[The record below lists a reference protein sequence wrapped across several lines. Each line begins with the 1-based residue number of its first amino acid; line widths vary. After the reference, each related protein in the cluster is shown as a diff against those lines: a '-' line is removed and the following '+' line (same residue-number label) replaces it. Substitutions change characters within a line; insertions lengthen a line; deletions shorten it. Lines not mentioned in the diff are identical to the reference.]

1 MKRTFRK
8 LLALAMLSV
17 LLMVSAFAVYAEE
30 ATEEQ
35 IAAMQAA
42 GFTDPAFAKALVES
56 GVTPENYSA
65 FTGTIDASNKGITS
79 IAGINKL
86 VSAERI
92 DLTYNEI
99 KDITPIMLEGDFY
112 RGYIDLRYNPINNFP
127 TNYHTRPYV
136 FNFALAQSFS
146 LETGR
151 WFGSSYSFLNNGS
164 DPNVKVDF
172 DVTMDSEYWWNT
184 ADAAEFGVDEIMP
197 YVVQTSPAGMAEWV
211 YTFAGRDNPDSG
223 FGTYTI
229 KGSGYTQVRVPFEQ
243 FAYHCPW
250 DGTVGSRQAN
260 SPEFR
265 YAINVDAYTKVKENV
280 TAEFLGGLK
289 LVKKDSDG
297 NVLAGAE
304 YGLFTDE
311 GCKQSAADSAVTD
324 SDGVIVWDGLEVGK
338 TYYVKELKA
347 PAGYLLDETP
357 VEVKI
362 TGSASAS
369 DGAFDGGYS
378 SIENVCSG
386 DIEVAPDWSSE
397 ERASIIPGA
406 PSYQKEQDLKVVSG
420 TVSESVTAEEEGVDA
435 FIKNGGEKI
444 NSFKSEGMSADG
456 ATVLSS
462 DLTLKLYSGD
472 KGTSV
477 SSPAEARTKINELIE
492 GNSLTSKNDVI
503 ELSGTLTYQINEEK
517 FDEVVITDKSL
528 CVFLEPIANKKLVG
542 RAIKEGEFGFEITKC
557 DEEGNEVG
565 VFSGVNGAA
574 EAGEEYTIVNFV
586 DENGDAAVLKFCKVG
601 LYEFT
606 LREVVTDREEGMVYD
621 ETDRAVS
628 VVVTESGSKGLMAE
642 VYVDGKLVATVY
654 SADTTK
660 ADNTVLDA
668 GTVELATIVNRCTE
682 RANPGTGVPTMFSLV
697 EILTA
702 AGLGIV
708 LKKKFF

>member
-1 MKRTFRK
+1 MKRTLKK
-8 LLALAMLSV
+8 LMALVMLSA
-17 LLMVSAFAVYAEE
+17 LLVVSAFAVNAEE

-35 IAAMQAA
+35 IADMQAV
-42 GFTDPAFAKALVES
+42 GFKDPAFAKALVES
-56 GVTPENYSA
+56 GVTPSNYST
-65 FTGTIDASNKGITS
+65 FNGVINASNRGIS
-79 IAGINKL
+79 DISGINVL
-86 VSAERI
+86 VWANEI

-99 KDITPIMLEGDFY
+99 KDITPIMLDDDYY
-112 RGYIDLRYNPINNFP
+112 RGYIDLRHNPINKFP
-127 TNYHTRPYV
+127 TNIFSKDYV
-136 FNFALAQSFS
+136 FNFAIEQSFS
-146 LETGR
+146 LETGH
-151 WFGSSYSFLNNGS
+151 WFGSTYSFLNDGS
-164 DPNVKVDF
+164 KPQIKVDF
-172 DVTMDSEYWWNT
+172 DVTMNGEYWWNT
-184 ADAAEFGVDEIMP
+184 KDAPKMGLEEIVP
-197 YVVQTSPAGMAEWV
+197 YVVQESPEGVASWT
-211 YTFAGRDNPDSG
+211 YNFAGRDSSDSG

-229 KGSGYTQVRVPFEQ
+229 NKTGYTQVRAPFEQ

-250 DGTVGSRQAN
+250 DGKVGSPQAN

-265 YAINVDAYTKVKENV
+265 YGFVINAYTKVKEDVN
-280 TAEFLGGLK
+280 AEFLSGVK
-289 LVKKDSDG
+289 LVKKDSAG
-297 NVLAGAE
+297 NALPGAE
-304 YGLFTDE
+304 YGIFTDSD
-311 GCKQSAADSAVTD
+311 CTKSAADSAVTD
-324 SDGVIVWDGLEVGK
+324 ADGVIVWSGLEVGK

-347 PAGYLLDETP
+347 PAGYVLDATP
-357 VEVKI
+357 TQVKI
-362 TGSASAS
+362 GGDSSAS
-369 DGAFDGGYS
+369 GGEFDGGYD
-378 SIENVCSG
+378 SIDNIISG
-386 DIEVAPDWSSE
+386 SIEVAPDWSSK
-397 ERASIIPGA
+397 ERASIIPDT

-420 TVSESVTAEEEGVDA
+420 TVTDSLTAEDAGAEA

-444 NSFKSEGMSADG
+444 KSFKSEGLSAEG
-456 ATVLSS
+456 ASVVAS
-462 DLTLKLYSGD
+462 DLTLKLSSSD
-472 KGTSV
+472 KGTAV
-477 SSPAEARTKINELIE
+477 SSPEEARTKVNEMIE
-492 GNSLTSKNDVI
+492 GSKLTYDNDVI
-503 ELSGTLTYQINEEK
+503 ELSGTVTYQADEEN
-517 FDEVVITDKSL
+517 FEEIEITDKSL

-542 RAIKEGEFGFEITKC
+542 REIKEGEFGFEITKC

-565 VFSGVNGAA
+565 VFSGVNAAA

-682 RANPGTGVPTMFSLV
+682 RANPSTGVPTMFSLV